1 MRFDVGVLESVVE
14 RALDAKQVALGEWSA
29 EQIFAGDG
37 QGVGVFRLMG
47 SARVGEEPHAWSV
60 ILKVLPDEGFAPL
73 TAWSLSMREPLA
85 YDSGLLE
92 TLPPALRAPRCLR
105 YERQGGRHH
114 LWLEDLG
121 SDDAPWSLADY
132 AHAARQLGRFNGAYL
147 EQRPLPSIAWL
158 SRDWLRAW
166 LAEGAAAIDE
176 LPRHRG
182 HPLVRRVYPPDLC
195 SELAHVWK
203 HRERLLATLDRLPQV
218 LCHHDAFRRNL
229 FLRSGRLLAIDWAFV
244 GVGPVGAELAP
255 FVSASATFLGV
266 ERGQWEQLERTAMAA
281 YRQGLVDIGWRG
293 PPEQP
298 RFGFAASSALRYW
311 PGVVRLV
318 IPTLLDEAAHRRAEA
333 MLGIPFH
340 EIVDLWADFA
350 AWQARLATEAMTTVP
365 QAP

>member
-1 MRFDVGVLESVVE
+1 MEFDLGGLESVVE
-14 RALDAKQVALGEWSA
+14 RALEAKQVALGQWSA
-29 EQIFAGDG
+29 EQLFAGDG
-37 QGVGVFRLMG
+37 QGLGVFRLTG
-47 SARVGEEPHAWSV
+47 SARVGDEQQAWSV
-60 ILKVLPDEGFAPL
+60 ILKVLPDDGTAPL
-73 TAWSLSMREPLA
+73 TAWSLPRREPLA

-92 TLPPALRAPRCLR
+92 TLPSALRAPRRLR

-121 SDDAPWSLADY
+121 SDHAPWSLSDY

-147 EQRPLPSIAWL
+147 ERSPLPSIDWL
-158 SRDWLRAW
+158 SRDCMRSW

-195 SELAHVWK
+195 DELAKLWS
-203 HRERLLATLDRLPQV
+203 HRERLLAALDRLPQV

-229 FLRSGRLLAIDWAFV
+229 FLRSGRLLAVDWAFL
-244 GVGPVGAELAP
+244 GVGPLGSELAP
-255 FVSASATFLGV
+255 FVSASATFLGI
-266 ERGQWEQLERTAMAA
+266 ERTQWDDLEATAMAA
-281 YRQGLVDIGWRG
+281 YQQGLADAGWRG

-318 IPTLLDEAAHRRAEA
+318 IPTLLDEAGHRRAEA

-350 AWQARLATEAMTTVP
+350 AWQARLAAEAMTTIP